1 MDLTRD
7 DILRLVDE
15 LIEELRSEG
24 IAGTISIYGGSAIAF
39 YHSSRGVTRDIDSM
53 FEPSAQILMAA
64 KRIAARHNGLQE
76 DWLNNNIRTV
86 MPKLPDENPK
96 TYYQDESLIVEFG
109 SQEYLLAMKAVVSR
123 RTEQDLHDAALLY
136 NALEL
141 SSWLDIARIVAKYH
155 TSGSWGSQELFWED
169 IEALANELRT

>member
-1 MDLTRD
+1 MDLTRG

-24 IAGTISIYGGSAIAF
+24 IVGTISIYGGSAIAF
-39 YHSSRGVTRDIDSM
+39 YHSSRGVTRDIDSI
-53 FEPSAQILMAA
+53 FEPSSQILMAV
-64 KRIAARHNGLQE
+64 KRIATRHNGLQE
-76 DWLNNNIRTV
+76 DWLNSGIRTI
-86 MPKLPDENPK
+86 MPKLQDENPE
-96 TYYQDESLIVEFG
+96 TYYQDGSLTVEFG

-136 NALEL
+136 NALRL

-155 TSGSWGSQELFWED
+155 VSGNWSSQELFWED
-169 IEALANELRT
+169 IEALANELRV